1 MKNIFITVCFSIAC
15 SQLFAQGSVRGKL
28 MDTLS
33 KKPLGFATVTVFK
46 STDTTLITYRLS
58 NPEGEFRV
66 PGLPVNVALRVVISY
81 SGFDAFRKEFTL
93 SNDNSLDL
101 GTIVISPSSKSLDE
115 VLVIAEWPPV
125 TVKKI
130 LSNSMH
136 RHSKLCQQH

>member
-1 MKNIFITVCFSIAC
+1 MKNIFIAVCFSIAC

-101 GTIVISPSSKSLDE
+101 GTIVTQETNSIIFT
-115 VLVIAEWPPV
+115 IAA
-125 TVKKI
+125 TTIIYFLHGDSNRKKEG
-130 LSNSMH
+130 
-136 RHSKLCQQH
+136 R